1 MADVTIKPA
10 FTSAL
15 PDDAAYTGF
24 VQPSHWNAARVF
36 SLGTQY
42 DLMQRDTGSSTG
54 ASYTSTPRAGML
66 IFPTNTDPATL
77 PNGGFV
83 IVDDGVTATLYYRA
97 STGALLPMLATP
109 L

>member
-42 DLMQRDTGSSTG
+42 DLLQRDTGSATG
-54 ASYTSTPRAGML
+54 ASYTNAPHVTML
-66 IFPTNTDPATL
+66 VFPGTTDPATL
-77 PNGGFV
+77 PNCGFV
-83 IVDDGVTATLYYRA
+83 AVDDGVTATLYYRA
-97 STGALLPMLATP
+97 STGALVPMLSIP
-109 L
+109 I